1 MSTLIVSWR
10 YTKVHEISSNPNTNA
25 DFQNLVHATTYVNV
39 VGIGCCA
46 FLLLSF
52 AVLPVEYT
60 RRHYLSVC
68 LTFAILLMQVCIH
81 VVWVY

>member
-1 MSTLIVSWR
+1 MVDGIAPNQALNLDFQTLI
-10 YTKVHEISSNPNTNA
+10 
-25 DFQNLVHATTYVNV
+25 HATTYVNV
-39 VGIGCCA
+39 VGIGCCT

-68 LTFAILLMQVCIH
+68 LTFAILLMQVCI
-81 VVWVY
+81 VFSNID

>member
-1 MSTLIVSWR
+1 MVDGTAPNQAPNLDFQTLI
-10 YTKVHEISSNPNTNA
+10 
-25 DFQNLVHATTYVNV
+25 HATTYVNV
-39 VGIGCCA
+39 VGIGCCT

-68 LTFAILLMQVCIH
+68 LTFAILLMQVCI
-81 VVWVY
+81 VFSNID